1 MSDTRKQTPMVLV
14 LSVALFVL
22 ILAAAPFGSASA
34 EQCETP
40 LPDDIDIQ
48 VPAADVP
55 PEQVK
60 YSGHW
65 GNGLWTN
72 GKFCNTLIVETI
84 DSSGKAEVIYGWGE
98 PSAGWF
104 KEGSTRLKAK
114 FSGDKLKMWFPR
126 GAEAQYQMDGDKL
139 KGKYYAQGRMNTVT
153 LTRK

>member
-22 ILAAAPFGSASA
+22 LLAVAPFGSASA

-48 VPAADVP
+48 APAADVP
-55 PEQVK
+55 PEQAK

-65 GNGLWTN
+65 GNGSWD
-72 GKFCNTLIVETI
+72 GDFCNTLIVETI
-84 DSSGKAEVIYGWGE
+84 DSSGKAKVIYGWGT
-98 PSAGWF
+98 PSHRKF
-104 KEGSTRLKAK
+104 KEGFVRVKAK
-114 FSGDKLKMWFPR
+114 FSGDKLKMWFTGSR
-126 GAEAQYQMDGDKL
+126 EAQYQLDGDKL
-139 KGKYYAQGRMNTVT
+139 KGKFYSRYGVGTTT